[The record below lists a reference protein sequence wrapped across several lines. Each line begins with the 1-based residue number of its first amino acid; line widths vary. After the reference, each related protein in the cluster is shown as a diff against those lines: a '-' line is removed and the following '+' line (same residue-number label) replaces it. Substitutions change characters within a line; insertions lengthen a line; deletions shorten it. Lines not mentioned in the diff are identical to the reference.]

1 MMLELL
7 NFVFYSF
14 WTFTGSAILLS
25 IAIVPFTAFM
35 AGLGVTLRRR

>member
-14 WTFTGSAILLS
+14 WTFAGSVILLS
-25 IAIVPFTAFM
+25 ISIVPFIAFM
-35 AGLGVTLRRR
+35 AGLGVIVRRK